1 MKRIRIIGLCLV
13 AVFSLSAVL
22 AAASASAFAPERG
35 VCKAAK
41 AGLGVY
47 TDSLC
52 LSPGTGG
59 GKGHE
64 FIWTPSKSAAFT
76 SSTGTATLKS
86 FDAEGALPAV
96 ECKSSK
102 GKGKAGATTSTSVVT
117 FSECTSAGE
126 KCTGSGTKTKP
137 KAGQI
142 ITYELDGTLGTISA
156 SGKTVGES
164 LVGTG
169 PGGISSKFSCGA
181 NTIETRGS
189 VIGKVTTVDVK
200 ASTTHTLTFSAS
212 GASQEPEEFEGG
224 PKDTLETEL
233 DGLGSGTFP
242 FPSVEETTATVKG
255 ASSEVRI

>member
-13 AVFSLSAVL
+13 AMFAMSV
-22 AAASASAFAPERG
+22 AASSASAFAPERG
-35 VCKAAK
+35 TCKAAK
-41 AGLGVY
+41 KGAGEY
-47 TDSLC
+47 TEALC
-52 LSPGTGG
+52 LTPGLKAGA
-59 GKGHE
+59 KKE
-64 FIWTPSKSAAFT
+64 FVWVPAKSAAFT
-76 SSTGTATLKS
+76 SSTGAATLKS

-156 SGKTVGES
+156 SGKSVGED

-169 PGGISSKFSCGA
+169 PGGLSSKFACGA

-189 VIGKVTTVDVK
+189 VIGVVTPVDVK

-212 GASQEPEEFEGG
+212 GASQTPEKFEGG

-255 ASSEVRI
+255 ASVEVRI